1 MSLDEYEKA
10 MDKVCFQTDA
20 RFWLAQSIE
29 LLRTPPS
36 LYRFENRA
44 KHLKAEEKPLRLKQW
59 DEMTDEDK
67 LDRSIEQSMI
77 NKELQKRQ
85 DQEKLK
91 VSIIR
96 YNFLE
101 LLTIINNNL
110 MKNPGKI
117 IQIYF
122 QNFSF
127 PGGESV
133 RFLEN
138 SSIFCNWPGWFFQKS
153 A

>member
-1 MSLDEYEKA
+1 M
-10 MDKVCFQTDA
+10 
-20 RFWLAQSIE
+20 
-29 LLRTPPS
+29 PPS
-36 LYRFENRA
+36 LNRFENRA

-91 VSIIR
+91 VSITR

-101 LLTIINNNL
+101 LLTFIDYNL
-110 MKNPGKI
+110 LKNPGKI

-122 QNFSF
+122 RNFSF
-127 PGGESV
+127 MGGESV

-138 SSIFCNWPGWFFQKS
+138 SAIFCNWPG
-153 A
+153 

>member
-10 MDKVCFQTDA
+10 MDKVCFQSDLI
-20 RFWLAQSIE
+20 FKVIWLAPE
-29 LLRTPPS
+29 LSNQIGLN
-36 LYRFENRA
+36 LFENQT

-91 VSIIR
+91 VSIR
-96 YNFLE
+96 RVHFVV
-101 LLTIINNNL
+101 
-110 MKNPGKI
+110 
-117 IQIYF
+117 QIKSRDVF
-122 QNFSF
+122 VSRFGF
-127 PGGESV
+127 GPV
-133 RFLEN
+133 R
-138 SSIFCNWPGWFFQKS
+138 
-153 A
+153 

>member
-10 MDKVCFQTDA
+10 MDKVCFQSDLIGS
-20 RFWLAQSIE
+20 RIIKSERSNF
-29 LLRTPPS
+29 
-36 LYRFENRA
+36 FENQT

-91 VSIIR
+91 VR
-96 YNFLE
+96 VHFLVQFR
-101 LLTIINNNL
+101 LSHLT
-110 MKNPGKI
+110 
-117 IQIYF
+117 
-122 QNFSF
+122 
-127 PGGESV
+127 
-133 RFLEN
+133 FL
-138 SSIFCNWPGWFFQKS
+138 
-153 A
+153 

>member
-20 RFWLAQSIE
+20 RFWLAQSLE
-29 LLRTPPS
+29 WLRTPPS
-36 LYRFENRA
+36 LNRFENRA

-91 VSIIR
+91 VSITR
-96 YNFLE
+96 
-101 LLTIINNNL
+101 
-110 MKNPGKI
+110 
-117 IQIYF
+117 
-122 QNFSF
+122 
-127 PGGESV
+127 
-133 RFLEN
+133 
-138 SSIFCNWPGWFFQKS
+138 
-153 A
+153 